1 MMTTMMT
8 VTSNHDQQ
16 PYRSTS
22 PPNQLASKE
31 NDRELHCMI
40 TTELKCFYEPSPRA
54 FALASHLSDFEFFD
68 TLRRRQGEDSN
79 HSFFFLLFPL
89 LVKRDHKLF
98 GKVIQENVS

>member
-1 MMTTMMT
+1 MT

-31 NDRELHCMI
+31 NDRESY
-40 TTELKCFYEPSPRA
+40 TVKCFYLTESTRA
-54 FALASHLSDFEFFD
+54 FALASHLSDFEFD
-68 TLRRRQGEDSN
+68 TLRRIQGEDSN
-79 HSFFFLLFPL
+79 HFFFFLLFPL

-98 GKVIQENVS
+98 GKVIQEDVS